1 MSQFQVSI
9 LNEVSIMAR
18 QKKSPLKMVNNNIM
32 NVKIIEKNVLKN
44 INIDKILHIS
54 GIESIL

>member
-9 LNEVSIMAR
+9 LNEGSIMAR